1 MTKTEYIISILPV
14 LYFILV
20 GVLYWRMSNKV
31 SLMLNDLKELH
42 EEGKA
47 ADEYLDSLANR
58 VGDLEDRIEED
69 RVVGIRLVVFQCVGH
84 DKSHVRC
91 FRYWFKSFVT

>member
-14 LYFILV
+14 LYFIIV

-58 VGDLEDRIEED
+58 LCDLEDRVEED
-69 RVVGIRLVVFQCVGH
+69 RVFEEVLEAVGGKQVPPSRN
-84 DKSHVRC
+84 
-91 FRYWFKSFVT
+91 